1 MADLDEVGAIRVA
14 DEIEAIGG
22 EAAAVP
28 VDLGDEDEVVAMIR
42 TTVDRFGGV
51 DILDNN
57 AALTAA
63 EVLAQ
68 DRRSST

>member
-1 MADLDEVGAIRVA
+1 MADLDEVGATRVA
-14 DEIEAIGG
+14 DEIEATGG

-28 VDLGDEDEVVAMIR
+28 VDLDDEDQVAAMVA
-42 TTVDRFGGV
+42 TTVDRFGGI

-68 DRRSST
+68 DRRSPR